1 MPQPLHSAFA
11 ARNKRE
17 RDLLRD
23 DPAMQLSQNGHD
35 PPSRSPNLSNT
46 EIPSQLAPCPLPR
59 MQPKSQPQVQKRQ
72 SMKAPVS
79 IPPHIAPN
87 ASIDNPAKLTE
98 TWEEYKE
105 RSRRLFGPGDGSR
118 IRQSKSSTGLS
129 NGGISSQTILPTPSI
144 SMIPSHLDDPDDL
157 SETGSFSDNKR
168 RSPHLIPH
176 HYRPPLTG
184 PGSAFLQGPGGPFPV
199 PAPAPAPVPSPNIN
213 NSISVGSSSSSAV
226 PPSGRTIYSKDIP
239 KDDAD

>member
-1 MPQPLHSAFA
+1 MPQPLHNAFA

-23 DPAMQLSQNGHD
+23 DPAMQLSQNGHE
-35 PPSRSPNLSNT
+35 PPSRSPDLSNP
-46 EIPSQLAPCPLPR
+46 EPFSSQVAPCPLPK
-59 MQPKSQPQVQKRQ
+59 MQPKPQPQPQVRKRQ
-72 SMKAPVS
+72 SMKAVVP
-79 IPPHIAPN
+79 IAPHIAPN
-87 ASIDNPAKLTE
+87 ASIDNPVKLTE

-118 IRQSKSSTGLS
+118 IRQSKSSTSLS
-129 NGGISSQTILPTPSI
+129 NGGPSSQTIPPAPSI
-144 SMIPSHLDDPDDL
+144 SMIPSHLDDPDDI
-157 SETGSFSDNKR
+157 SETGSFSDSKR
-168 RSPHLIPH
+168 RSPRPILQ

-199 PAPAPAPVPSPNIN
+199 PAPLAPN
-213 NSISVGSSSSSAV
+213 NHNLISIGSSV
-226 PPSGRTIYSKDIP
+226 PPSGRTIYSKDIS